1 MLSASRGEARRNVLA
16 LYRAWYRELPF
27 VVEAFQ
33 LDKSLAQCRT
43 RVCDQKWFNFLLH
56 VIALSSTVY
65 ALSGSCPKFLHVL
78 IADEGAVSAQQGCDG
93 RSSD

>member
-1 MLSASRGEARRNVLA
+1 MSRALLSASHGEARRNVLA

-43 RVCDQKWFNFLLH
+43 RVCDQRWFNFLLH
-56 VIALSSTVY
+56 VITLSSTVY
-65 ALSGSCPKFLHVL
+65 A
-78 IADEGAVSAQQGCDG
+78 
-93 RSSD
+93 